1 MSVELCGS
9 CSKLFEV
16 ETSIEKPKEYAI
28 FASCDTAKPLLAEV
42 MFVWC
47 CPDCSLDEL

>member
-1 MSVELCGS
+1 MSIELCGI

-16 ETSIEKPKEYAI
+16 ETAIEKPKRYLVPSSGGA
-28 FASCDTAKPLLAEV
+28 AKPLLAEV
-42 MFVWC
+42 MLVWS